1 MNTEPADILP
11 PEAELAVAWSPP
23 KVRAA
28 FSILLQLDRR
38 LAKIVARTTEP
49 MLGQMRLAW
58 WRDVLKQSPAQR
70 PRGDA
75 VLDQIGALWSGREES
90 LIAMVDGWEI
100 LIGEDRLGPDDVNAF
115 AGGRA
120 APFVSFAGQGDSAG
134 SQRAE
139 QAARCWALV
148 DVAVGVSDPE
158 ERALFLEAATACS
171 TKGGRFPGDLRGLAV
186 LEALARR
193 ALRNNGAPLMA
204 GRGAA
209 LAALRAAIFLT

>member
-1 MNTEPADILP
+1 MTPDERDLLP

-23 KVRAA
+23 KVRAPLG
-28 FSILLQLDRR
+28 ILLQFDRR
-38 LAKIVARTTEP
+38 LAKIVSRTTEP

-58 WRDVLKQSPAQR
+58 WRDVFKQSPAQR

-75 VLDQIGALWSGREES
+75 VLDQVGPLWSGHEDS

-100 LIGEDRLGPDDVNAF
+100 LIGEERLGPDEVNAF
-115 AGGRA
+115 AAGRA
-120 APFVSFAGQGDSAG
+120 APFVSFADQGDGAG
-134 SQRAE
+134 KRRVE

-158 ERALFLEAATACS
+158 ERALFLEAATACG
-171 TKGGRFPGDLRGLAV
+171 TAPGRLPGDLRGLAV

-193 ALRNNGAPLMA
+193 ALRNDGAPLMA

-209 LAALRAAIFLT
+209 LTALRAAIFLS

>member
-1 MNTEPADILP
+1 M
-11 PEAELAVAWSPP
+11 S
-23 KVRAA
+23 
-28 FSILLQLDRR
+28 
-38 LAKIVARTTEP
+38 RTTEP

-70 PRGDA
+70 PRGDV
-75 VLDQIGALWSGREES
+75 VLDQIGALWPSREES

-100 LIGEDRLGPDDVNAF
+100 LIGENRLGPDDVNAF

-120 APFVSFAGQGDSAG
+120 APFVSFAGQGDSAAG

-158 ERALFLEAATACS
+158 ERALFLEAATVCS
-171 TKGGRFPGDLRGLAV
+171 TARGRLPGDLRGLAV
-186 LEALARR
+186 LEGLARR
-193 ALRNNGAPLMA
+193 ALRNDGAPLMA

-209 LAALRAAIFLT
+209 LTALRAAIFLT